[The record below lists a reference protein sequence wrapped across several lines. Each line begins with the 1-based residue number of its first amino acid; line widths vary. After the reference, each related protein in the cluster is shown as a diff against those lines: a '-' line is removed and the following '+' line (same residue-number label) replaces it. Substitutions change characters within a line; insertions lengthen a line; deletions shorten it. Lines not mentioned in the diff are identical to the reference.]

1 LQEYFSV
8 IKKAVALISMMRLPN
23 CFMMG
28 FAVIVGEAIASSV
41 IPAKAAFYG
50 FMTGFLLLG
59 CSMVLNDYYDR
70 EIDAINAP
78 QRPLPVG
85 LIMPSEAVSF
95 AIILASIGFL
105 FATMTGIWTLIIAAV
120 SMSISLAYNSHFK
133 KTGLLGN
140 GLVSANVAIP
150 FIYGGVAVGSSSW
163 PLLIFATLAFLSSLG
178 REIVKGIV
186 DVAGDT
192 AKGVRSVA
200 VIKGKSHAARQGAA
214 FFVLAVVLSIL
225 PLALHMVSLYY
236 VPIVVICDVGF
247 LLTCYS
253 LVTDP
258 TSENAKRNKK
268 YVLAWMT
275 FGLLAF
281 VIGTI

>member
-1 LQEYFSV
+1 LQKPASV
-8 IKKAVALISMMRLPN
+8 SVKVTALISMMRLPN

-41 IPAKAAFYG
+41 IPAGAAFYG

-59 CSMVLNDYYDR
+59 CSMILNDYCDR
-70 EIDAINAP
+70 EIDAINDP
-78 QRPLPVG
+78 QRPLPAG
-85 LIMPSEAVSF
+85 RIAPLEAISF
-95 AIILASIGFL
+95 AVILASIGFL
-105 FATMTGIWTLIIAAV
+105 CATKTGIWTLIIAAV
-120 SMSISLAYNSHFK
+120 SMSISVAYNSHFK

-140 GLVSANVAIP
+140 GMVSANVAVP
-150 FIYGGVAVGSSSW
+150 FIYGGFAVGSSSW
-163 PLLIFATLAFLSSLG
+163 PLLIFAVLAFLSSFG

-200 VIKGKSHAARQGAA
+200 VIKGNSDAARQGAA
-214 FFVLAVVLSIL
+214 FFLLAVVLSVL
-225 PLALHMVSLYY
+225 PIALHMVSLYY

-258 TSENAKRNKK
+258 TPENAKRNKK
-268 YVLAWMT
+268 YVLVWMT

-281 VIGTI
+281 VIGTL

>member
-1 LQEYFSV
+1 LQKHASASE
-8 IKKAVALISMMRLPN
+8 KATALISMMRLPN

-41 IPAKAAFYG
+41 ISTNVAFYG

-59 CSMVLNDYYDR
+59 SSMVLNDYYDR
-70 EIDAINAP
+70 EIDAINEP
-78 QRPLPVG
+78 QRPLPAG
-85 LIMPSEAVSF
+85 RIIPLEAIFF
-95 AIILASIGFL
+95 AAILTSIGFL
-105 FATMTGIWTLIIAAV
+105 FATMTGIKTLMIAAV
-120 SMSISLAYNSHFK
+120 SMSTSVAYNSNFK

-140 GLVSANVAIP
+140 GLVSANVAVP
-150 FIYGGVAVGSSSW
+150 FIYGGFAVGNPSW
-163 PLLIFATLAFLSSLG
+163 TLLIFAILAFLSSLG

-186 DVAGDT
+186 DVTGDI

-200 VIKGKSHAARQGAA
+200 VIKGNSEAAKQGTA
-214 FFVLAVVLSIL
+214 FFLLAVALSAL
-225 PLALHMVSLYY
+225 PIAFHMVSLYY

-258 TSENAKRNKK
+258 TPGNAKRNKK
-268 YVLAWMT
+268 YVLVWMT

-281 VIGTI
+281 VIGTL